1 MKAQTREDIALVTRA
16 MRKAQERGVN
26 PYDAHAAQDA
36 EYKLKWKRRA
46 AYRAARDAKREA
58 WCSPALTALM
68 LAEELDR

>member
-1 MKAQTREDIALVTRA
+1 MKAYTADDIALVTRA

-46 AYRAARDAKREA
+46 AYRAARDAKRNA
-58 WCSPALTALM
+58 I
-68 LAEELDR
+68 